1 MWEWAY
7 ATLGSPRDLARE
19 LGGTMAKR
27 QRPAGVD
34 DADAEEIAE
43 ALIAKRQPR
52 SDWSRTWQAISVILS
67 IGAIVFTV
75 GAWWNKTSALE
86 ARVANLET
94 QLQNI
99 TSKQS
104 DQSRDAAVLL
114 QKVDQISISV
124 AEIKGQQQR
133 PQGASP
139 R

>member
-1 MWEWAY
+1 MWEF
-7 ATLGSPRDLARE
+7 ATLGPRE
-19 LGGTMAKR
+19 LTVGGTMAKR
-27 QRPAGVD
+27 QQTDV
-34 DADAEEIAE
+34 AEFNAEDIVE
-43 ALIAKRQPR
+43 ALAAKRHAR
-52 SDWSRTWQAISVILS
+52 SDWSRTWQAISVLLS

-86 ARVANLET
+86 ARVANLEN
-94 QLQNI
+94 QLQTI

-104 DQSRDAAVLL
+104 DQSRDAAVLI

-133 PQGASP
+133 PIQGQGS

>member
-1 MWEWAY
+1 
-7 ATLGSPRDLARE
+7 
-19 LGGTMAKR
+19 MAKR
-27 QRPAGVD
+27 QQPDV
-34 DADAEEIAE
+34 AEFNAEDIAE
-43 ALIAKRQPR
+43 ALAAKRHAR

-75 GAWWNKTSALE
+75 GAWWNKTSAIE
-86 ARVANLET
+86 TRVANLES
-94 QLQNI
+94 QLQTI
-99 TSKQS
+99 TNKQS

-133 PQGASP
+133 PLQSQGA

>member
-1 MWEWAY
+1 MWDV
-7 ATLGSPRDLARE
+7 ATVERPRE

-27 QRPAGVD
+27 QRTTAD
-34 DADAEEIAE
+34 DYEAETIAE
-43 ALIAKRQPR
+43 ALAAKRQPR
-52 SDWSRTWQAISVILS
+52 SDWSRTWQAISVTLS

-94 QLQNI
+94 QLQTI

-133 PQGASP
+133 PLQSQGA